1 MSLREFYKQEVVPQ
15 LKDKFGYKND
25 LEVPHI
31 SKVIINVGFG
41 QRSKD
46 KEFVDNLEES
56 LKQIT
61 GQKPVFTKA
70 KKSVSSFKIREGM
83 IIGAK
88 VTLRGKRMYDFL
100 EKLIKVS
107 LPRTRDFRG
116 ISSKAVDSSGN
127 LTIGL
132 KDNLAFPEIEAQ
144 DLDKLHGL
152 EVSVHTAT
160 FNREEGWELFKLLGF
175 PFEETK

>member
-1 MSLREFYKQEVVPQ
+1 MNLKESYKKEVMPQ
-15 LKDKFGYKND
+15 LKEKFGYQND
-25 LEVPHI
+25 LEVPGLD
-31 SKVIINVGFG
+31 KVVINVGFG
-41 QRSKD
+41 QRSKE

-83 IIGAK
+83 VIGAK

-100 EKLIKVS
+100 EKLIKIS

-116 ISSKAVDSSGN
+116 VSQKVVDSSGN
-127 LTIGL
+127 LTIGF
-132 KDNLAFPEIEAQ
+132 KDNLSFPEIEAQ
-144 DLDKLHGL
+144 DIDKAHGL
-152 EVSVHTAT
+152 EVSVHTTASKQ
-160 FNREEGWELFKLLGF
+160 EEGLELFKLLKF
-175 PFEETK
+175 PFKEE